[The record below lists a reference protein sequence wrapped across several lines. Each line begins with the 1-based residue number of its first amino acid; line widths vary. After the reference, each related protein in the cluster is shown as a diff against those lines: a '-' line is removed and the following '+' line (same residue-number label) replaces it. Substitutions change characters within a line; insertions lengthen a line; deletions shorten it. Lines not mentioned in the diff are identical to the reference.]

1 MPLNLTSDCDKGV
14 KFILKILILSAI
26 LGAIEG
32 MTISKKVNGF
42 METSSWIR
50 KMFEEG
56 IRLKKEFGEENVF
69 DLSLGNPVIE
79 PPKEVQN
86 AIVNAARD
94 DTNGMHRYMPNAG
107 FQDVREAI
115 ATTLSEECQEKLS
128 ADNLVMVCGAA
139 GGLNI
144 TLKTLLDNG
153 DEVIIFAPY
162 FVEYLFY
169 ADNHGGKAVSVN
181 TNDDFSLDLDSFK
194 NALNKKTK
202 AVIINSPNNPTG
214 VVYSREELEKLA
226 EILKAHSEK
235 SGKPVYLISDD
246 PYKKISFDG
255 IEVVNIL
262 ELYENSIYIT
272 SHSKD
277 IALPGER
284 IGFVAVHPKCE
295 DAENLM
301 AGLIFSNRVLG
312 FVNAP
317 ALIQR
322 VVKNVQGVTVDVEQ
336 YRGKRDFLYGELTRI
351 GYKVVKP
358 RGAFYFFPKSPI
370 DDEVE
375 FVRKLAEK
383 KVLVV
388 PGRGFGCPGYFRIS
402 YCLPDSV
409 IEGSIAGFEAAFVE
423 CLKG

>member
-1 MPLNLTSDCDKGV
+1 M
-14 KFILKILILSAI
+14 AI
-26 LGAIEG
+26 SE
-32 MTISKKVNGF
+32 KVSGF
-42 METSSWIR
+42 MEKSSWIR

-56 IRLKKEFGEENVF
+56 IWLKKQFGEENVF

-79 PPKEVQN
+79 PPDQVQ
-86 AIVNAARD
+86 AALVKAAKD
-94 DTNGMHRYMPNAG
+94 ISPGLHRYMPNAG
-107 FQDVREAI
+107 LQDVREAI
-115 ATTLSEECQEKLS
+115 AKTLSNECQLSLS
-128 ADNLVMVCGAA
+128 ANDLVMVCGAA

-144 TLKTLLDNG
+144 TLKTLLDSG
-153 DEVIIFAPY
+153 DEVLIFAPY

-169 ADNHGGKAVSVN
+169 ADNHGGKAVAVK
-181 TNDDFSLDLDSFK
+181 THDDFTLDMD
-194 NALNKKTK
+194 ALKDALSEKTK
-202 AVIINSPNNPTG
+202 AVIVNSPNNPTG
-214 VVYSREELEKLA
+214 VVYSREELKQLA
-226 EILKAHSEK
+226 EVLKAHSEK
-235 SGKPVYLISDD
+235 TGKAVYLISDD
-246 PYKKISFDG
+246 PYKKITFDG
-255 IEVVNIL
+255 VEAVNIL

-295 DAENLM
+295 DAGNLV

-336 YRGKRDFLYGELTRI
+336 YKKKRDFLYGELTRI
-351 GYKVVKP
+351 GYDVVKP
-358 RGAFYFFPKSPI
+358 QGAFYFFPKSPI

-375 FVRKLAEK
+375 FVKKLAEK

-409 IEGSIAGFEAAFVE
+409 IEGSIAGFESTFNDFR
-423 CLKG
+423 

>member
-1 MPLNLTSDCDKGV
+1 M
-14 KFILKILILSAI
+14 AI
-26 LGAIEG
+26 SE
-32 MTISKKVNGF
+32 KVSGF
-42 METSSWIR
+42 MEKSSWIR

-56 IRLKKEFGEENVF
+56 IRLKKQFGEENVF

-79 PPKEVQN
+79 PPDQVQ
-86 AIVNAARD
+86 AALVKAAKD
-94 DTNGMHRYMPNAG
+94 ISPGLHRYMPNAG
-107 FQDVREAI
+107 LQDVREAI
-115 ATTLSEECQEKLS
+115 AKTLSNECQVSLS
-128 ADNLVMVCGAA
+128 ANDLVMVCGAA

-144 TLKTLLDNG
+144 TLKTLLDSG
-153 DEVIIFAPY
+153 DEVLIFAPY

-169 ADNHGGKAVSVN
+169 ADNHGGKAVAVK
-181 TNDDFSLDLDSFK
+181 THDDFKLDMD
-194 NALNKKTK
+194 ALKDALSEKTK
-202 AVIINSPNNPTG
+202 AVIVNSPNNPTG
-214 VVYSREELEKLA
+214 VVYSREELKQLA
-226 EILKAHSEK
+226 EVLKAHSEK
-235 SGKPVYLISDD
+235 TGKAVYLISDD
-246 PYKKISFDG
+246 PYKKITFDG
-255 IEVVNIL
+255 VEAVNIL

-284 IGFVAVHPKCE
+284 IGFVAVHPNCE
-295 DAENLM
+295 DAGNLM
-301 AGLIFSNRVLG
+301 SGLIFSNRVLG

-336 YRGKRDFLYGELTRI
+336 YKKKRDFLYGELTRI
-351 GYKVVKP
+351 GYDVVKP
-358 RGAFYFFPKSPI
+358 QGAFYFFPKSPI

-375 FVRKLAEK
+375 FVKKLAEK

-409 IEGSIAGFEAAFVE
+409 IEGSIAGFESTFNDFR
-423 CLKG
+423 

>member
-1 MPLNLTSDCDKGV
+1 M
-14 KFILKILILSAI
+14 AI
-26 LGAIEG
+26 SE
-32 MTISKKVNGF
+32 KVSGF
-42 METSSWIR
+42 MEKSSWIR

-56 IRLKKEFGEENVF
+56 INLKKQFGEENVF

-79 PPKEVQN
+79 PPDEVQ
-86 AIVNAARD
+86 AAMVQAAKD
-94 DTNGMHRYMPNAG
+94 ISPGLHRYMPNAG
-107 FQDVREAI
+107 IQDVREAV
-115 ATTLSEECQEKLS
+115 AKTLSNECKVSIS
-128 ADNLVMVCGAA
+128 ANDLVMVCGAA

-144 TLKTLLDNG
+144 TLKTLLDNE
-153 DEVIIFAPY
+153 DEVLIFAPY

-169 ADNHGGKAVSVN
+169 ADNHGGKAVAVK
-181 TNDDFSLDLDSFK
+181 THDDFTLDMDALKD
-194 NALNKKTK
+194 ALNEKTK
-202 AVIINSPNNPTG
+202 AVIVNSPNNPTG
-214 VVYSREELEKLA
+214 VVYSREELQQLA
-226 EILKAHSEK
+226 EILRLHSEET
-235 SGKPVYLISDD
+235 GKTVYLISDD
-246 PYKKISFDG
+246 PYQKITFDG
-255 IEVVNIL
+255 VEAVNIL

-295 DAENLM
+295 DAGSLM

-322 VVKNVQGVTVDVEQ
+322 VIKNVQGVTVDVEQ
-336 YRGKRDFLYGELTRI
+336 YKKKRDFLYGELTRI
-351 GYKVVKP
+351 GYDVVKP
-358 RGAFYFFPKSPI
+358 QGAFYFFPKSPI

-375 FVRKLAEK
+375 FARKLAEK

-409 IEGSIAGFEAAFVE
+409 IEGSIAGFESTFNDFH
-423 CLKG
+423 

>member
-1 MPLNLTSDCDKGV
+1 
-14 KFILKILILSAI
+14 
-26 LGAIEG
+26 
-32 MTISKKVNGF
+32 
-42 METSSWIR
+42 MEKSSWIR

-56 IRLKKEFGEENVF
+56 IRLKKQFGEENVF

-79 PPKEVQN
+79 PPDQVQ
-86 AIVNAARD
+86 AALVKAAKD
-94 DTNGMHRYMPNAG
+94 ISPGLHRYMPNAG
-107 FQDVREAI
+107 LQDVREAI
-115 ATTLSEECQEKLS
+115 AKTLSNECQVSLS
-128 ADNLVMVCGAA
+128 ANDLVMVCGAA

-144 TLKTLLDNG
+144 TLKTLLDSG
-153 DEVIIFAPY
+153 DEVLIFAPY

-169 ADNHGGKAVSVN
+169 ADNHGGKAVAVK
-181 TNDDFSLDLDSFK
+181 THDDFTLDMD
-194 NALNKKTK
+194 ALKDALSEKTK
-202 AVIINSPNNPTG
+202 AVIVNSPNNPTG
-214 VVYSREELEKLA
+214 VVYSREELKQLA
-226 EILKAHSEK
+226 EVLKAHSEK
-235 SGKPVYLISDD
+235 TGKAVYLISDD
-246 PYKKISFDG
+246 PYKKITFDG
-255 IEVVNIL
+255 VEAVNIL

-295 DAENLM
+295 DAGNLM

-336 YRGKRDFLYGELTRI
+336 YKKKRDFLYGELTRI
-351 GYKVVKP
+351 GYDVVKP
-358 RGAFYFFPKSPI
+358 QGAFYLFPKSPI

-375 FVRKLAEK
+375 FVKKLAEK

-409 IEGSIAGFEAAFVE
+409 IEGSIAGFESTFNDFR
-423 CLKG
+423 

>member
-1 MPLNLTSDCDKGV
+1 M
-14 KFILKILILSAI
+14 AI
-26 LGAIEG
+26 SE
-32 MTISKKVNGF
+32 KVSGF
-42 METSSWIR
+42 MEKSSWIR

-56 IRLKKEFGEENVF
+56 IWLKKQFGEENIF

-79 PPKEVQN
+79 PPDQVQ
-86 AIVNAARD
+86 AALVKAAKD
-94 DTNGMHRYMPNAG
+94 ISPGLHRYMPNAG
-107 FQDVREAI
+107 LQDVREAI
-115 ATTLSEECQEKLS
+115 AKTLSNEFQLSLS
-128 ADNLVMVCGAA
+128 ANDLVMVCGAA

-144 TLKTLLDNG
+144 TLKTLLDSG
-153 DEVIIFAPY
+153 DEVLIFAPY

-169 ADNHGGKAVSVN
+169 ADNHGGKAVAVK
-181 TNDDFSLDLDSFK
+181 THDDFTLDMD
-194 NALNKKTK
+194 ALKDALSEKTK
-202 AVIINSPNNPTG
+202 AVIVNSPNNPTG
-214 VVYSREELEKLA
+214 VVYSREELKQLA
-226 EILKAHSEK
+226 EVLKAHSEK
-235 SGKPVYLISDD
+235 TGKAVYLISDD
-246 PYKKISFDG
+246 PYKKITFDG
-255 IEVVNIL
+255 VEAVNIL

-295 DAENLM
+295 DAGNLM

-336 YRGKRDFLYGELTRI
+336 YKKKRDFLYGELTRI
-351 GYKVVKP
+351 GYDVVKP
-358 RGAFYFFPKSPI
+358 QGAFYFFPKSPI

-375 FVRKLAEK
+375 FVKKLAEK

-409 IEGSIAGFEAAFVE
+409 IEGSIAGFESTFNDFR
-423 CLKG
+423 

>member
-1 MPLNLTSDCDKGV
+1 
-14 KFILKILILSAI
+14 
-26 LGAIEG
+26 
-32 MTISKKVNGF
+32 
-42 METSSWIR
+42 
-50 KMFEEG
+50 MFEEG
-56 IRLKKEFGEENVF
+56 IWLKKQFGEENIF

-79 PPKEVQN
+79 PPDQVQ
-86 AIVNAARD
+86 AALVKAAKD
-94 DTNGMHRYMPNAG
+94 ISPGLHRYMPNAG
-107 FQDVREAI
+107 LQDVREAI
-115 ATTLSEECQEKLS
+115 AKTLSNECQVSLF
-128 ADNLVMVCGAA
+128 ANDLVMVCGAA

-144 TLKTLLDNG
+144 TLKTLLDSG
-153 DEVIIFAPY
+153 DEVLIFAPY

-169 ADNHGGKAVSVN
+169 ADNHGGKAVAVK
-181 TNDDFSLDLDSFK
+181 THDDFKLDMD
-194 NALNKKTK
+194 ALKDALSEKTK
-202 AVIINSPNNPTG
+202 AVIVNSPNNPTG
-214 VVYSREELEKLA
+214 VVYSREELKQLA
-226 EILKAHSEK
+226 EVLKAHSEK
-235 SGKPVYLISDD
+235 TEKAVYLISDD
-246 PYKKISFDG
+246 PYKKITFDG
-255 IEVVNIL
+255 VEAVNIL

-295 DAENLM
+295 DAGNLM

-336 YRGKRDFLYGELTRI
+336 YKKKRDFLYGELTRI
-351 GYKVVKP
+351 GYDVVKP
-358 RGAFYFFPKSPI
+358 QGAFYLFPKSPI

-375 FVRKLAEK
+375 FVKKLAEK

-409 IEGSIAGFEAAFVE
+409 IEGSIAGFESTFNDFR
-423 CLKG
+423 

>member
-1 MPLNLTSDCDKGV
+1 M
-14 KFILKILILSAI
+14 A
-26 LGAIEG
+26 
-32 MTISKKVNGF
+32 ISKKVSEF
-42 METSSWIR
+42 MENSSWIR

-79 PPKEVQN
+79 PPQKVQD
-86 AIVNAARD
+86 ALVQAAK
-94 DTNGMHRYMPNAG
+94 DTSPGLHRYMPNAG

-115 ATTLSEECQEKLS
+115 SKTLSEECKVTLS
-128 ADNLVMVCGAA
+128 ANDLVMVCGAA

-144 TLKTLLDNG
+144 TLKTLLDSG
-153 DEVIIFAPY
+153 DEVLIFAPY

-169 ADNHGGKAVSVN
+169 ADNHGGKVVSVK
-181 TNDDFSLDLDSFK
+181 THDDFTLNFDALK
-194 NALNKKTK
+194 NALNEKTK

-214 VVYSREELEKLA
+214 VVYSREELKQLA
-226 EILKAHSEK
+226 KILKKHSDK
-235 SGKPVYLISDD
+235 LGRPVYLISDD
-246 PYKKISFDG
+246 PYKKITFDG
-255 IEVVNIL
+255 VEAANIL

-295 DAENLM
+295 DADNLM

-322 VVKNVQGVTVDVEQ
+322 VLKNVQGVTVNVEQ
-336 YRGKRDFLYGELTRI
+336 YRKKRDFLYGELVRI
-351 GYKVVKP
+351 GYEVVKP
-358 RGAFYFFPKSPI
+358 QGAFYFFPKSPI
-370 DDEVE
+370 KDEVE
-375 FVRKLAEK
+375 FVNKLAEK

-409 IEGSIAGFEAAFVE
+409 IEGSIPGFESAFKAY
-423 CLKG
+423 L

>member
-1 MPLNLTSDCDKGV
+1 
-14 KFILKILILSAI
+14 
-26 LGAIEG
+26 
-32 MTISKKVNGF
+32 
-42 METSSWIR
+42 
-50 KMFEEG
+50 MFEEG

-79 PPKEVQN
+79 PPQKVQD
-86 AIVNAARD
+86 ALVQAAK
-94 DTNGMHRYMPNAG
+94 DTSPGLHRYMPNAG

-115 ATTLSEECQEKLS
+115 SKTLSEECKVTLS
-128 ADNLVMVCGAA
+128 ANDLVMVCGAA

-144 TLKTLLDNG
+144 TLKTLLDSG
-153 DEVIIFAPY
+153 DEVLIFAPY

-169 ADNHGGKAVSVN
+169 ADNHGGKVVSVK
-181 TNDDFSLDLDSFK
+181 THDDFTLNFDALK
-194 NALNKKTK
+194 NALNEKTK

-214 VVYSREELEKLA
+214 VVYSRKELKQLA
-226 EILKAHSEK
+226 IILKKHSDK
-235 SGKPVYLISDD
+235 LGRPVYLISDD
-246 PYKKISFDG
+246 PYKKITFDG
-255 IEVVNIL
+255 IEAANIL

-277 IALPGER
+277 IALAGER

-295 DAENLM
+295 DAGNLM

-317 ALIQR
+317 ALFQR
-322 VVKNVQGVTVDVEQ
+322 VLKNVQGVTVNVEQ
-336 YRGKRDFLYGELTRI
+336 YRKKRDFLYGELVRI
-351 GYKVVKP
+351 GYEVVKP
-358 RGAFYFFPKSPI
+358 QGAFYFFPKSPI
-370 DDEVE
+370 KDEVE
-375 FVRKLAEK
+375 FVNKLAEK

-409 IEGSIAGFEAAFVE
+409 IEGSIPGLESAFQAY
-423 CLKG
+423 L

>member
-1 MPLNLTSDCDKGV
+1 
-14 KFILKILILSAI
+14 
-26 LGAIEG
+26 
-32 MTISKKVNGF
+32 
-42 METSSWIR
+42 MEKSSWIR

-56 IRLKKEFGEENVF
+56 IWLKKQFGEENVF

-79 PPKEVQN
+79 PPDQVQ
-86 AIVNAARD
+86 AALVKAAKD
-94 DTNGMHRYMPNAG
+94 ISPGLHRYMPNAG
-107 FQDVREAI
+107 LQDVREAI
-115 ATTLSEECQEKLS
+115 AKTLSNECQVSLS
-128 ADNLVMVCGAA
+128 ANDLVMVCGAA

-144 TLKTLLDNG
+144 TLKTLLDSG
-153 DEVIIFAPY
+153 DEVLIFAPY

-169 ADNHGGKAVSVN
+169 ADNHEGKAVAVK
-181 TNDDFSLDLDSFK
+181 THDDFKLDMD
-194 NALNKKTK
+194 ALKDALSEKTK
-202 AVIINSPNNPTG
+202 AVIVNSPNNPTG
-214 VVYSREELEKLA
+214 VVYSREELKQLA
-226 EILKAHSEK
+226 EVLKAHSEK
-235 SGKPVYLISDD
+235 TGKAVYLISDD
-246 PYKKISFDG
+246 PYKKITFDG
-255 IEVVNIL
+255 VEAVNIL

-295 DAENLM
+295 DAGNLM

-336 YRGKRDFLYGELTRI
+336 YKKKRDFLYGELTRI
-351 GYKVVKP
+351 GYDVVKP
-358 RGAFYFFPKSPI
+358 QGAFYFFPKSPI
-370 DDEVE
+370 DDEVK
-375 FVRKLAEK
+375 FVKKLAEK

-409 IEGSIAGFEAAFVE
+409 IEGSIAGFESTFNDFR
-423 CLKG
+423 

>member
-1 MPLNLTSDCDKGV
+1 
-14 KFILKILILSAI
+14 
-26 LGAIEG
+26 
-32 MTISKKVNGF
+32 
-42 METSSWIR
+42 MEKSSWIR

-56 IRLKKEFGEENVF
+56 IWLKKQFGEENIF

-79 PPKEVQN
+79 PPDQVQ
-86 AIVNAARD
+86 AALVKAAKD
-94 DTNGMHRYMPNAG
+94 ISPGLHRYMPNAG
-107 FQDVREAI
+107 LQDVREAI
-115 ATTLSEECQEKLS
+115 AKTLSNECQLSLS
-128 ADNLVMVCGAA
+128 ANDLVMVCGAA

-144 TLKTLLDNG
+144 TLKTLLDSG
-153 DEVIIFAPY
+153 DEVLIFAPY

-169 ADNHGGKAVSVN
+169 ADNHGGKAVAVK
-181 TNDDFSLDLDSFK
+181 THDDFKLDMD
-194 NALNKKTK
+194 ALKDALSEKTK
-202 AVIINSPNNPTG
+202 AVIVNSPNNPTG
-214 VVYSREELEKLA
+214 VVYSREELKQLA
-226 EILKAHSEK
+226 EVLKAHSEK
-235 SGKPVYLISDD
+235 TGKAVYLISDD
-246 PYKKISFDG
+246 PYKKITFDG
-255 IEVVNIL
+255 VEAVNIL

-295 DAENLM
+295 DAGNLM

-336 YRGKRDFLYGELTRI
+336 YKKKRDFLYGELTRI
-351 GYKVVKP
+351 GYDVVKP
-358 RGAFYFFPKSPI
+358 QGAFYFFPKSPI

-375 FVRKLAEK
+375 FVKKLAEK

-409 IEGSIAGFEAAFVE
+409 IEGSIAGFESTFNDFR
-423 CLKG
+423 

>member
-1 MPLNLTSDCDKGV
+1 
-14 KFILKILILSAI
+14 
-26 LGAIEG
+26 
-32 MTISKKVNGF
+32 
-42 METSSWIR
+42 MEKSSWIR

-56 IRLKKEFGEENVF
+56 ISLKKQFGEENVF

-79 PPKEVQN
+79 PPDEVQ
-86 AIVNAARD
+86 AALVQAAKD
-94 DTNGMHRYMPNAG
+94 ISPGLHRYMPNAG
-107 FQDVREAI
+107 LQDVREAV
-115 ATTLSEECQEKLS
+115 AKTLSNECKVSIS
-128 ADNLVMVCGAA
+128 ANDLVMVCGAA

-144 TLKTLLDNG
+144 TLKTLLDNE
-153 DEVIIFAPY
+153 DEVLIFAPY

-169 ADNHGGKAVSVN
+169 ADNHGGKAVAVK
-181 TNDDFSLDLDSFK
+181 THDDFTLDMD
-194 NALNKKTK
+194 ALNDALNEKTK
-202 AVIINSPNNPTG
+202 AVIVNSPNNPTG
-214 VVYSREELEKLA
+214 VVYSREELQQLA
-226 EILKAHSEK
+226 EILKVHSEET
-235 SGKPVYLISDD
+235 GKTVYLISDD
-246 PYKKISFDG
+246 PYQKITFDG
-255 IEVVNIL
+255 VEAVNIL
-262 ELYENSIYIT
+262 ELYDSSIYIT

-295 DAENLM
+295 DAGSLM

-322 VVKNVQGVTVDVEQ
+322 VIKNVQGVTVDVEQ
-336 YRGKRDFLYGELTRI
+336 YKKKRDFLYGELTRI
-351 GYKVVKP
+351 GYDVVKP
-358 RGAFYFFPKSPI
+358 QGAFYFFPKSPI

-375 FVRKLAEK
+375 FTRKLAEK

-409 IEGSIAGFEAAFVE
+409 IEGSIAGFESTF
-423 CLKG
+423 KDFH

>member
-1 MPLNLTSDCDKGV
+1 
-14 KFILKILILSAI
+14 
-26 LGAIEG
+26 
-32 MTISKKVNGF
+32 
-42 METSSWIR
+42 MEKSSWIR

-56 IRLKKEFGEENVF
+56 IRLKKQFGEENVF

-79 PPKEVQN
+79 PPDQVQ
-86 AIVNAARD
+86 AALVKAAKD
-94 DTNGMHRYMPNAG
+94 ISPGLHRYMPNAG
-107 FQDVREAI
+107 LQDVREAI
-115 ATTLSEECQEKLS
+115 AKTLSNECQLSLS
-128 ADNLVMVCGAA
+128 ANDLVMVCGAA

-144 TLKTLLDNG
+144 TLKTLLDSG
-153 DEVIIFAPY
+153 DEVLIFAPY

-169 ADNHGGKAVSVN
+169 ADNHGGKAVAVK
-181 TNDDFSLDLDSFK
+181 THDDFKLDMD
-194 NALNKKTK
+194 ALKDALSEKTK
-202 AVIINSPNNPTG
+202 AVIVNSPNNPTG
-214 VVYSREELEKLA
+214 VVYSREELKQLA
-226 EILKAHSEK
+226 EVLKAHSEK
-235 SGKPVYLISDD
+235 TGKAVYLISDD
-246 PYKKISFDG
+246 PYKKITFDG
-255 IEVVNIL
+255 VEAVNIL

-295 DAENLM
+295 DAGNLM

-336 YRGKRDFLYGELTRI
+336 YKKKRDFLYGELTRI
-351 GYKVVKP
+351 GYDVVKP
-358 RGAFYFFPKSPI
+358 QGAFYFFPKSPI

-375 FVRKLAEK
+375 FVKKLAEK

-409 IEGSIAGFEAAFVE
+409 IEGSIAGFESTFNDFR
-423 CLKG
+423 

>member
-1 MPLNLTSDCDKGV
+1 M
-14 KFILKILILSAI
+14 AI
-26 LGAIEG
+26 SE
-32 MTISKKVNGF
+32 KVSGF
-42 METSSWIR
+42 MEKSSWIR

-56 IRLKKEFGEENVF
+56 IWLKKQFGEENVF

-79 PPKEVQN
+79 PPDQVQ
-86 AIVNAARD
+86 AALVKAAKD
-94 DTNGMHRYMPNAG
+94 ISPGLHRYMPNAG
-107 FQDVREAI
+107 LQDVREAI
-115 ATTLSEECQEKLS
+115 AKTLSNECQVSLS
-128 ADNLVMVCGAA
+128 ANDLVMVCGAA

-144 TLKTLLDNG
+144 TLKTLLDGG
-153 DEVIIFAPY
+153 DEVLIFAPY

-169 ADNHGGKAVSVN
+169 ADNHEGKAVAVK
-181 TNDDFSLDLDSFK
+181 THDDFKLDMD
-194 NALNKKTK
+194 ALKDALSEKTK
-202 AVIINSPNNPTG
+202 AVIVNSPNNPTG
-214 VVYSREELEKLA
+214 VVYSREELKQLA
-226 EILKAHSEK
+226 EVLKAHSEK
-235 SGKPVYLISDD
+235 TGKAVYLISDD
-246 PYKKISFDG
+246 PYKKITFDG
-255 IEVVNIL
+255 VEAVNIL

-295 DAENLM
+295 DAGNLM

-336 YRGKRDFLYGELTRI
+336 YKKKRDFLYGELTRI
-351 GYKVVKP
+351 GYDVVKP
-358 RGAFYFFPKSPI
+358 QGAFYFFPKSPI

-375 FVRKLAEK
+375 FVKRLAEK

-409 IEGSIAGFEAAFVE
+409 IEGSIAGFESTFNDFR
-423 CLKG
+423 